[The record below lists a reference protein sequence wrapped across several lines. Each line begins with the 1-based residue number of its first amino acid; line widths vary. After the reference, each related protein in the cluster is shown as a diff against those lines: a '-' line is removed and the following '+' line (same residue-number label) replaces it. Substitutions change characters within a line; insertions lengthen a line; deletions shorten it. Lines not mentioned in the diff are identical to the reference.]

1 MGALGIAGALTRSN
15 DGRREK
21 DFNFKAGCTAPQKC
35 QASGKPDF
43 LRAMALRRKSLAI
56 NGASDEI
63 RTRDLMITNQLLY
76 QLSYAGVA

>member
-1 MGALGIAGALTRSN
+1 VSLEDELLGGPTSGGALFPALSILLH
-15 DGRREK
+15 K
-21 DFNFKAGCTAPQKC
+21 W

-43 LRAMALRRKSLAI
+43 LRVLALRHKPLII